1 MLSSPMFILQY
12 ESASQDQMAH
22 SPQPECPVCDSRD
35 ILDCIHIPSVPIYC
49 NVLLADRA
57 AALNAPRGDID
68 LAFCRNCGHLFN
80 AAFDPQR
87 IDYTEDYE
95 NSLHFSPRFQE
106 YARSLA
112 EQLIARY
119 DLRHKIV
126 IEIACGKGDFLKLLC
141 ELGENQAIGFDP
153 SYVSDRSAP
162 TAAGALNVIKDY
174 YSEAYAGYR
183 ADLICC
189 RHALEHIHRPR
200 EFLATIRRAIGDNPT
215 AVFFETPNA
224 LYTLE
229 DLGIWDLIYEHCGY
243 FCAHSLA
250 TAFRRSGFEVR
261 RVESAFGNQFLHLDA
276 LPAPPGAAPSPYPP
290 TFNLLNSV
298 QDFARQYR
306 DKVDGWQARLRD
318 FQRQKRRAVLWGAG
332 SKGVTFLN
340 VLNAGQSVDYVVDL
354 NPYKQGRFV
363 PGTGHEVVSP
373 DLLTV
378 RRPAVVIVMNPNYAE
393 EIGRT
398 LTAMSIQAELIVD
411 SPNPPPG
418 LSP

>member
-1 MLSSPMFILQY
+1 
-12 ESASQDQMAH
+12 MAP
-22 SPQPECPVCDSRD
+22 SPQPKCPVCDSQD
-35 ILDCIHIPSVPIYC
+35 ILDCIHIPSVPVYC
-49 NVLLADRA
+49 NVLLADQA
-57 AALNAPRGDID
+57 AALNVPRGDIE
-68 LAFCRNCGHLFN
+68 LAFCRDCGHLFN

-87 IDYTEDYE
+87 IDYTVDYE

-119 DLRHKIV
+119 DLRHKTI
-126 IEIACGKGDFLKLLC
+126 IEIACGKGDFLTLLC

-153 SYVSDRSAP
+153 SYVPDRSAP
-162 TAAGALNVIKDY
+162 TAAGALRVIRDY
-174 YSEAYAGYR
+174 YSEVYAGYR

-200 EFLATIRRAIGDNPT
+200 EFLATLRRAIGDNST

-250 TAFRRSGFEVR
+250 AAFQRSGFEVKR
-261 RVESAFGNQFLHLDA
+261 IESAFGNQFLHLDA
-276 LPAPPGAAPSPYPP
+276 LPSPIGAAPSPAPS
-290 TFNLLNSV
+290 TCHSLLATRHLLNSV
-298 QDFARQYR
+298 QTFARHYR
-306 DKVDGWQARLRD
+306 DKVAGWQARLRD
-318 FQRQKRRAVLWGAG
+318 LHRRKRRVVLWGAG

-340 VLNAGQSVDYVVDL
+340 ILNAGRRVDYVVDL

-373 DLLTV
+373 DRLNL
-378 RRPAVVIVMNPNYAE
+378 RRPEAVIVMNPNYAE

-398 LTAMSIQAELIVD
+398 LTAMNIPAELIVD
-411 SPNPPPG
+411 SPNSASG